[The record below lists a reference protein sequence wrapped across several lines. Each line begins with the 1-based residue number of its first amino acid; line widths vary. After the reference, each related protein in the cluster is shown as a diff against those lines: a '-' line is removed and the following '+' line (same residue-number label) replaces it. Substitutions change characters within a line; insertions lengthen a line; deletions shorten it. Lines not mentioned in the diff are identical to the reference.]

1 MDKQKILTGY
11 EVGTI
16 HKSNNFGEFEII
28 EYNNSLDVKIRFFNT
43 GYEYTVCASQIKDGR
58 IKDPYAPTVYG
69 VGVTGNKYPT
79 SENRKHLKEY
89 TLWHGLL
96 ERCYCPKSLASSPTY
111 IGCSVSENF
120 KSYEY
125 FYEWCHKQVGFG
137 NEGWQLDKDLLVKG
151 NKVYSEDTC
160 VFLPRAINIAL
171 THRKDVDNKLP
182 VGVFP
187 ITNSIN
193 TYQANMKLD
202 GKTHYLGSFKTPDL
216 AFQAYKEKK
225 EWTLKQLAFKWGE
238 KLDPRAERALY
249 QYEVDIND

>member
-1 MDKQKILTGY
+1 MKTGKDLLGSIFPSNKSGDMEIIEYRGYHKIKVRFVNTGYETMAELGQIRKGNVKDHSLLTGY
-11 EVGTI
+11 EAGTV

-69 VGVTGNKYPT
+69 VGVTGNK
-79 SENRKHLKEY
+79 
-89 TLWHGLL
+89 
-96 ERCYCPKSLASSPTY
+96 
-111 IGCSVSENF
+111 
-120 KSYEY
+120 
-125 FYEWCHKQVGFG
+125 
-137 NEGWQLDKDLLVKG
+137 
-151 NKVYSEDTC
+151 VYSEDTC

-171 THRKDVDNKLP
+171 THRKDIDNKLP

-193 TYQANMKLD
+193 TYQANIKLD
-202 GKTHYLGSFKTPDL
+202 GKTHYLGSFKTPEL
-216 AFQAYKEKK
+216 AFRAYKEKK
-225 EWTLKQLAFKWGE
+225 EWILKQLAFKWGE